1 MFKQGSNTWFKPY
14 IEPGALRKVKLE
26 NNANEKRINFES
38 KVVNGHGQRYK
49 ARAFYKNRS
58 SKSSKNS

>member
-1 MFKQGSNTWFKPY
+1 MFKLY
-14 IEPGALRKVKLE
+14 IEPGALRNFKLE
-26 NNANEKRINFES
+26 NNDNEKRINFES
-38 KVVNGHGQRYK
+38 KVVNGLGQRYK

>member
-1 MFKQGSNTWFKPY
+1 MFKRESNTWFKPY
-14 IEPGALRKVKLE
+14 IEPGVLRKVKLE
-26 NNANEKRINFES
+26 NNVNEKRINFES
-38 KVVNGHGQRYK
+38 KAVNGLGQRYK